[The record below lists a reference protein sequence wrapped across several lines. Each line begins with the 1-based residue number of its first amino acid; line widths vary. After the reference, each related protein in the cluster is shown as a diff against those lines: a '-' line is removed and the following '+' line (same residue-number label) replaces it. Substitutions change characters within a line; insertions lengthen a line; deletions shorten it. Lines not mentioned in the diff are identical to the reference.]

1 MQIYPEVHVCAD
13 LDRIAALTDQR
24 DALQKALA
32 AAEGERVW
40 CGKCAL
46 LLPLSSCG
54 DIVEWKG
61 EYGYPVYLCPHC
73 GGEVQSMQAL
83 ATHVARTET
92 ALAAAEA
99 RAERLAAAVRCA
111 REMRDDSIT
120 FNSATY
126 WYEQE
131 TVLLAALQP
140 GDLGD
145 GQEDAG

>member
-1 MQIYPEVHVCAD
+1 MRGPRGAD
-13 LDRIAALTDQR
+13 SDAAILAW
-24 DALQKALA
+24 DALLRREDADAQ
-32 AAEGERVW
+32 R
-40 CGKCAL
+40 
-46 LLPLSSCG
+46 
-54 DIVEWKG
+54 
-61 EYGYPVYLCPHC
+61 
-73 GGEVQSMQAL
+73 Q
-83 ATHVARTET
+83 
-92 ALAAAEA
+92 